1 MSRKFKIVEPANHTA
16 PAIRLLP
23 FSEIRLGKQRRYL
36 VKGLIPRIG
45 LTVVWGPPKSGKSF
59 WTFDVAM
66 HVALDRQYRGR
77 RIHTGPVVYCA
88 FEGQSGLEA
97 RVQAFRQR
105 FLTDHEQPPFYL
117 VPVTLD
123 LIADHPTL
131 IAAIKDAL
139 GDEQPVMINL
149 DTLNR
154 SLRGSE
160 SRDEDM
166 TAYIRATD
174 AIREAFDC
182 TVVIVHH
189 CGIDGTRPRGH
200 TSLTGACDAQLSVIR
215 DGADNVI
222 VTVEEMKD
230 GPNGAVIASRLEQV
244 PVGVD
249 EDGEPI
255 TSCVVIPTE
264 VPQATAADPCE
275 RLTKNQRTMYSIL
288 HDAGGCLSKD
298 AWYAKAKD
306 AGLGTRRKADLHD
319 FRTALEAKRLVFE
332 TSRGFRIRQD

>member
-1 MSRKFKIVEPANHTA
+1 MSKKFKIVEPANNTS
-16 PAIRLLP
+16 PAIRLIP

-36 VKGLIPRIG
+36 VKGLIPRTG

-66 HVALDRQYRGR
+66 HVALGWQYRDR
-77 RIHTGPVVYCA
+77 RVHAGPVVYCA

-97 RVQAFRQR
+97 RVEAFRQR
-105 FLTDHEQPPFYL
+105 FLTHHEQPPFYL

-123 LIADHPTL
+123 LIADHPAL
-131 IAAIKDAL
+131 IAAIKDTL

-215 DGADNVI
+215 NGADNVV

-230 GPNGAVIASRLEQV
+230 GPNGAVIASRLEHV
-244 PVGVD
+244 PVGLN
-249 EDGEPI
+249 EDGDAI
-255 TSCVVIPTE
+255 TSCVVVPTE
-264 VPQATAADPCE
+264 VPQVTAADPRE